1 MPLLQKIQFLEFKK
15 FISEFMVQLA
25 AGSWSPSSV
34 EWIRMFNKKKKKCTY
49 ATNTVVL
56 MELKVLYQFTPIA

>member
-1 MPLLQKIQFLEFKK
+1 
-15 FISEFMVQLA
+15 MVQLA